1 LLQSSDIWP
10 GMSKDERKAFGVA
23 NVRVWPLTYYRLT
36 LHLFYRKGLANPA
49 RIFMMNFIIIDRQKK
64 SW

>member
-1 LLQSSDIWP
+1 
-10 GMSKDERKAFGVA
+10 MSKDERKAFGLA

-36 LHLFYRKGLANPA
+36 LHLFCRKDLSNPA